1 MKTHTCQAFRIKTD
15 SPTWNKEFGEPAV
28 RLGLVGLWT
37 DSVFWGW
44 PLRVFQTVTALLL
57 LRPSDRFGVN
67 YTTALLTGVEKAWS
81 LLIHCWDDPLKPA
94 HYEDLQ

>member
-44 PLRVFQTVTALLL
+44 PSKSS
-57 LRPSDRFGVN
+57 RPSRLSCF
-67 YTTALLTGVEKAWS
+67 L
-81 LLIHCWDDPLKPA
+81 
-94 HYEDLQ
+94 DLQIDLE